1 MPQLYHAVAAA
12 AGEADRYVVRVIP
25 AFAHCELTLDVQP
38 DGFAD
43 IQMQA
48 FDDLIAWVQNGVKPA
63 S

>member
-1 MPQLYHAVAAA
+1 MYEEVAEA
-12 AGEADRYVVRVIP
+12 AGEGDRYVLRVIP
-25 AFAHCELTLDVQP
+25 AFAHCELTPDLQP

-48 FDDLIAWVQNGVKPA
+48 FDDLVAWVQNGVKPA